1 MKRFLAYAQDLEPGE
16 RAIWEQAG
24 FDIMAAYAA
33 ATGDEDDL
41 PIDLALLNEPF
52 YLLESISPRMFMAP
66 VQTAGDAPPDWQRR
80 YEMRFYGTGS
90 QGWWIGTKAERP
102 CPMIGGSFSPRRMW
116 RLSRKAF
123 ITICSAMYFAK
134 RRNGAGICP
143 RRCDVCRRRSD
154 LADEPVRIVGDDAI
168 DIQVFDMFPLP

>member
-1 MKRFLAYAQDLEPGE
+1 MKRFLAYAQYLEPGE

-90 QGWWIGTKAERP
+90 QGWWIGTKAE
-102 CPMIGGSFSPRRMW
+102 
-116 RLSRKAF
+116 A
-123 ITICSAMYFAK
+123 
-134 RRNGAGICP
+134 
-143 RRCDVCRRRSD
+143 
-154 LADEPVRIVGDDAI
+154 
-168 DIQVFDMFPLP
+168 PLPDDWGELLAEKNVAAFAESLYYYLLRDVFRETAEWCGHMSSAVRRL

>member
-90 QGWWIGTKAERP
+90 QGWWIGTKAEAPLPDDWGASRREE
-102 CPMIGGSFSPRRMW
+102 CGGFRGKPLLLSAPRCI
-116 RLSRKAF
+116 S
-123 ITICSAMYFAK
+123 
-134 RRNGAGICP
+134 RNGGMVRAYVLGGATSVGGGQILP
-143 RRCDVCRRRSD
+143 TNRS
-154 LADEPVRIVGDDAI
+154 G
-168 DIQVFDMFPLP
+168 